1 MSKPDPIRVLI
12 VDDHSMVRRG
22 LAAILRVKPGL
33 ELVGEANNGYEA
45 LQQCQQVQPDVVLMD
60 LVMPEMDGAAATRAI
75 RAQCPQIQVIALT
88 SFKEKELVQ
97 GALEAGAIGYL
108 LKNVSAEELA
118 DAIRAAYAG
127 RPTLSPE
134 IAQVLL
140 QADRLERLSRALVD
154 APPDASNLP
163 EILAKHIPNI
173 LLDSKIEIR
182 LFSGQVLLR
191 HPTDSPAVPG
201 SIWDWLGTTP
211 EGHCFLPGTPLPW
224 GGIQPADQALVI
236 APMVTSE
243 GPDPIGGISITRS
256 HDLGAMADLLPIVKS
271 LAAQISSALH
281 SAQLFAQ
288 TQAHEKIA
296 RELAMAGQIQASFL
310 PSSLP
315 SLAGWQLAATLE
327 PARETSGDFYDF
339 IPLPEGRLGL
349 VIADVS
355 DKGMGA
361 ALYMALSRTLIRTYA
376 ADFPNRPDLVL
387 SATSRRILEDA
398 RAGLFV
404 TAFYGILDPATGS
417 LQYCNAGHNPPYLL
431 NTRENDTIQVLGK
444 TGMALGAVVDTTWTQ
459 SMVHLEPG
467 NTLVLYTDGITEAE
481 NEQGDFF
488 GRQRLLRVLEAQA
501 IVPRPHRHAVLN
513 IKEAL
518 LQDPAD
524 PGTRF
529 LSRTGT
535 PAVSSVELLWPKTPA
550 AQIVLYH
557 ITQEAPK
564 DPVRTPRP
572 NQKVTNLRHTS
583 PPTGIDRIPS
593 YKVQW

>member
-1 MSKPDPIRVLI
+1 MSKSDPIRVMI

-22 LAAILRVKPGL
+22 LATILRVKPGL
-33 ELVGEANNGYEA
+33 ELVGEASNGYEA
-45 LQQCQQVQPDVVLMD
+45 LQKCQQVQPDVILMD

-75 RAQCPQIQVIALT
+75 RAKCPQIQVIALT
-88 SFKEKELVQ
+88 SFKEKELVH

-108 LKNVSAEELA
+108 LKNVSAEELT

-154 APPDASNLP
+154 SPPDASNLP
-163 EILAKHIPNI
+163 EILAEHIPNI
-173 LLDSKIEIR
+173 LADSQIEIR

-191 HPTDSPAVPG
+191 HPTDSLPVPG
-201 SIWDWLGTTP
+201 SSWDWLGTTP
-211 EGHCFLPGTPLPW
+211 EGHCFLPGMPLPW
-224 GGIQPADQALVI
+224 GGLERADQALI
-236 APMVTSE
+236 MAPMLTSE
-243 GPDPIGGISITRS
+243 GPDPIGGIYVSRS
-256 HDLGAMADLLPIVKS
+256 RDPGAMADLLPIVKS
-271 LAAQISSALH
+271 LAAQIASALH
-281 SAQLFAQ
+281 SAQLYAQ

-315 SLAGWQLAATLE
+315 SLAGWQLAVTLE

-376 ADFPNRPDLVL
+376 AEFPNRPDLVL

-398 RAGLFV
+398 QAGLFV
-404 TAFYGILDPATGS
+404 TAFYGVLDPATGS
-417 LQYCNAGHNPPYLL
+417 LRYCNAGHNPPYLF
-431 NTRENDTIQVLGK
+431 NTRDSDTTQVLGK
-444 TGMALGAVVDTTWTQ
+444 TGMALGAVVDTTWSQ

-467 NTLVLYTDGITEAE
+467 NTLVLYTDGITEAQ

-501 IVPRPHRHAVLN
+501 TVPRPHKHAALH
-513 IKEAL
+513 IKESL
-518 LQDPAD
+518 LQEVRQFK
-524 PGTRF
+524 G
-529 LSRTGT
+529 
-535 PAVSSVELLWPKTPA
+535 A
-550 AQIVLYH
+550 APQYDDMTLVILGR
-557 ITQEAPK
+557 
-564 DPVRTPRP
+564 D
-572 NQKVTNLRHTS
+572 S
-583 PPTGIDRIPS
+583 
-593 YKVQW
+593 

>member
-1 MSKPDPIRVLI
+1 MSKSDPIRVLI

-22 LAAILRVKPGL
+22 LATILRVKPGL
-33 ELVGEANNGYEA
+33 ELVGEASNGYEA
-45 LQQCQQVQPDVVLMD
+45 LQKCQQVQPDVVLMD

-163 EILAKHIPNI
+163 EILATHIPNI
-173 LLDSKIEIR
+173 FADSRIEIR

-191 HPTDSPAVPG
+191 HPIASQPVPG

-211 EGHCFLPGTPLPW
+211 EGHCFLPGMPLPW

-243 GPDPIGGISITRS
+243 GPDPIGGISATRS
-256 HDLGAMADLLPIVKS
+256 RDPGTMADLLPIAKS

-281 SAQLFAQ
+281 SAQIYAQ

-315 SLAGWQLAATLE
+315 SLAGWQLAVTLE

-339 IPLPEGRLGL
+339 ISLSEGRLGL

-376 ADFPNRPDLVL
+376 AEFPNRPDLVL

-404 TAFYGILDPATGS
+404 TVFYGILDPATGS
-417 LQYCNAGHNPPYLL
+417 LRYCNAGHNPPYLL
-431 NTRENDTIQVLGK
+431 NTRESATIQVLGK

-501 IVPRPHRHAVLN
+501 SVPRPHRHAVLH

-518 LQDPAD
+518 LQEVRQFR
-524 PGTRF
+524 G
-529 LSRTGT
+529 
-535 PAVSSVELLWPKTPA
+535 A
-550 AQIVLYH
+550 APQHDDMTLVILGR
-557 ITQEAPK
+557 
-564 DPVRTPRP
+564 D
-572 NQKVTNLRHTS
+572 S
-583 PPTGIDRIPS
+583 
-593 YKVQW
+593 